1 MEHIHNAIQS
11 AAEHDAAGFREAI
24 QAALADKIT
33 DALELKKISIA
44 SSMFANEDSSEEV
57 EQETGS
63 DEDV

>member
-11 AAEHDAAGFREAI
+11 AAENDAAGFREAI

>member
-1 MEHIHNAIQS
+1 MEHIQNAIQS

-24 QAALADKIT
+24 QSALADKIS
-33 DALELKKISIA
+33 DALELKKSSIA